1 MSETNLL
8 SRFMAKETNIS
19 TAQELY
25 NFLYKACDIIRGPVS
40 HENFKD
46 YITPL
51 LYFKRLSDVYDEE
64 TAVALQESGGDEE
77 YAAFPEQHRFVI
89 PDGCHWSDI
98 RNRTE
103 NLGSAIVGA
112 MRQIELANPETL
124 YGVLS
129 IFGTSNWMNKTILD
143 DAKIRDLIEHFSSR
157 KLGNNDYPADLMG
170 DAYEI
175 LLKQFA
181 DESKKKAG
189 EFYTPRSVVR
199 LLVRILDPQPGES
212 VYDPACGSGGMLI
225 EAIRYMHNDS
235 LCCGAIYGQEKNVTN
250 AAIAKMNLFLHGA
263 SDFNVRQGDTLREPK
278 ILSGDHL
285 ARFHCVLANPPFSL
299 EQWGATEWKNDLYG
313 RNLYGTPNDSNGD
326 YAWIQHMVAS
336 MKPVVGRMA
345 VVLPQGVLFRGDTEQ
360 RIREKLI
367 REDKIEAVI
376 TLGDK
381 LFYGTGLSPCFL
393 VLRAQKPTAHVN
405 RILMVDGTKILTK
418 RRAQNVLE
426 ESDVDRLY
434 ELYHNYR
441 DEEDFARV
449 VTNEDVLKKDCNLS
463 PNRYIQYHQAERES
477 YDEVLEQF
485 KAAVERVNKAES
497 AYRRTM
503 A

>member
-1 MSETNLL
+1 
-8 SRFMAKETNIS
+8 
-19 TAQELY
+19 
-25 NFLYKACDIIRGPVS
+25 
-40 HENFKD
+40 
-46 YITPL
+46 
-51 LYFKRLSDVYDEE
+51 
-64 TAVALQESGGDEE
+64 
-77 YAAFPEQHRFVI
+77 
-89 PDGCHWSDI
+89 
-98 RNRTE
+98 
-103 NLGSAIVGA
+103 
-112 MRQIELANPETL
+112 
-124 YGVLS
+124 
-129 IFGTSNWMNKTILD
+129 
-143 DAKIRDLIEHFSSR
+143 
-157 KLGNNDYPADLMG
+157 
-170 DAYEI
+170 
-175 LLKQFA
+175 
-181 DESKKKAG
+181 
-189 EFYTPRSVVR
+189 
-199 LLVRILDPQPGES
+199 
-212 VYDPACGSGGMLI
+212 
-225 EAIRYMHNDS
+225 
-235 LCCGAIYGQEKNVTN
+235 
-250 AAIAKMNLFLHGA
+250 
-263 SDFNVRQGDTLREPK
+263 VRQGDTLREPK

-299 EQWGATEWKNDLYG
+299 EQWGATEWKNDLYR
-313 RNLYGTPNDSNGD
+313 RNIYGTPNDSNGD

-367 REDKIEAVI
+367 REDKIEAVV

-393 VLRAQKPTAHVN
+393 ALRAQKPTAHVN

-463 PNRYIQYHQAERES
+463 PNRYIHYHQAERES
-477 YDEVLEQF
+477 YDEVLAQF
-485 KAAVERVNKAES
+485 KAAVERVNKAEA

>member
-1 MSETNLL
+1 
-8 SRFMAKETNIS
+8 
-19 TAQELY
+19 
-25 NFLYKACDIIRGPVS
+25 
-40 HENFKD
+40 
-46 YITPL
+46 
-51 LYFKRLSDVYDEE
+51 
-64 TAVALQESGGDEE
+64 
-77 YAAFPEQHRFVI
+77 
-89 PDGCHWSDI
+89 
-98 RNRTE
+98 
-103 NLGSAIVGA
+103 
-112 MRQIELANPETL
+112 
-124 YGVLS
+124 
-129 IFGTSNWMNKTILD
+129 
-143 DAKIRDLIEHFSSR
+143 
-157 KLGNNDYPADLMG
+157 
-170 DAYEI
+170 
-175 LLKQFA
+175 
-181 DESKKKAG
+181 
-189 EFYTPRSVVR
+189 
-199 LLVRILDPQPGES
+199 
-212 VYDPACGSGGMLI
+212 
-225 EAIRYMHNDS
+225 
-235 LCCGAIYGQEKNVTN
+235 
-250 AAIAKMNLFLHGA
+250 
-263 SDFNVRQGDTLREPK
+263 
-278 ILSGDHL
+278 
-285 ARFHCVLANPPFSL
+285 
-299 EQWGATEWKNDLYG
+299 
-313 RNLYGTPNDSNGD
+313 
-326 YAWIQHMVAS
+326 MVAS

-426 ESDVDRLY
+426 ESDVERLY

-485 KAAVERVNKAES
+485 KAAVERVNKAEA